1 MSKDVTLTAALRTN
15 LLSLQGTQK
24 LMDSTQLRLATGKKV
39 NGALDNANAF
49 FASQS
54 LTNRANDLSRL
65 LDGMGQ
71 SIQVLKAAD
80 EGIKSITSYLEQMQA
95 VAQEALDQANAA
107 SDGIPVD
114 NVSLAASF
122 DELRTQLDGVAGD
135 SGYRGTNLLDSGTL
149 EVTFNEDSS
158 STLTVTGVDFSTGAA
173 GLNIGAA
180 AFAAGTAGDPNDK
193 AVGIAAIEASLT
205 AIKDALTEVRAQARS
220 FGTNLN
226 IIQTRQDFTQN
237 LINTLKEGSDKLVL
251 ADNNEEGAKLLALQT
266 QQQLG
271 ITSLSMASQ
280 AQQAVLRLF

>member
-1 MSKDVTLTAALRTN
+1 MAKEVTLTAALRTN

-24 LMDSTQLRLATGKKV
+24 LLDQTQLRLATGKKV

-65 LDGMGQ
+65 QDGIGQ

-80 EGIKSITSYLEQMQA
+80 QGIQTITSFLEQMQA

-107 SDGIPVD
+107 GGAPTDQS
-114 NVSLAASF
+114 SLEASY
-122 DELRTQLDGVAGD
+122 DELISQLDFVAAD
-135 SGYRGTNLLDSGTL
+135 SGYRGTNLLDSGTMS
-149 EVTFNEDSS
+149 VTFNEDGT
-158 STLTVTGVDFSTGAA
+158 STLDVTGVDFT
-173 GLNIGAA
+173 
-180 AFAAGTAGDPNDK
+180 TAGDL
-193 AVGIAAIEASLT
+193 AISAANFADATNAQAALDEIS
-205 AIKDALTEVRAQARS
+205 DALTLVRAQARS

-226 IIQTRQDFTQN
+226 IIQTREDFTAN

-271 ITSLSMASQ
+271 VTSLSLASQ
-280 AQQAVLRLF
+280 AQQSVLSLF

>member
-1 MSKDVTLTAALRTN
+1 MADVTLTAALRTN

-24 LMDSTQLRLATGKKV
+24 LMDNTQLRLATGKKV
-39 NGALDNANAF
+39 NSALDNANAF

-54 LTNRANDLSRL
+54 LTNRASDLSRL

-71 SIQVLKAAD
+71 AIQVLKAAD
-80 EGIKSITSYLEQMQA
+80 EGITAITSYLEQMQA

-107 SDGIPVD
+107 GGAPVD
-114 NVSLAASF
+114 QASLEASF
-122 DELRTQLDGVAGD
+122 DELSGQLDSVAGD

-149 EVTFNEDSS
+149 EVTFNEDAS
-158 STLTVTGVDFSTGAA
+158 STLSVTGVDFSTSGFTTPITAA
-173 GLNIGAA
+173 DFSDATTIQ
-180 AFAAGTAGDPNDK
+180 
-193 AVGIAAIEASLT
+193 ASLDG
-205 AIKDALTEVRAQARS
+205 IKAALTEVRAQARS

-271 ITSLSMASQ
+271 VTSLSLASQ